1 MKKKYFLI
9 ITVIILSGLNV
20 YSFTPADTEMVAES
34 PKVAQVTRI
43 SAQRAKE
50 IIDTTEGYII
60 LDVRTVGEYESS
72 HIPGALL
79 IPDYELKQKAPTML
93 KDKDQVI
100 LVYCRSGNRSA
111 GAARN
116 LVNLGY
122 TNIYDFG
129 GIISWPYEVE

>member
-1 MKKKYFLI
+1 MNKKYLLI
-9 ITVIILSGLNV
+9 IAVIIWGGLNV
-20 YSFTPADTEMVAES
+20 YSFTPADTEIVAES

-43 SAQRAKE
+43 SAQQAKE
-50 IIDTTEGYII
+50 IIDTTEGYVI
-60 LDVRTVGEYESS
+60 LDVRTIGEYESS

-79 IPDYELKQKAPTML
+79 IPDYELKEKAPSLL

-111 GAARN
+111 GAART
-116 LVNLGY
+116 LLSLGY